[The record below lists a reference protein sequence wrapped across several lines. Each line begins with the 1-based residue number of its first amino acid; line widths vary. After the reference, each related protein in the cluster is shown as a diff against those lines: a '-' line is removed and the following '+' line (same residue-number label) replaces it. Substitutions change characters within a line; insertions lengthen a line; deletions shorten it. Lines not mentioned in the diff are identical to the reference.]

1 MLSRSFEERS
11 STHGR
16 SWRAPRRAV
25 FRFRSCRSGA
35 TAVEFAFIA
44 PMFFAIAFAIFEIA
58 AVFLSSQLLET
69 GLRETAR
76 VMFTG
81 EAYDSS
87 MTADTFK
94 TNLCNQ
100 VKAMMD
106 CSKLYVDV
114 KSYPAGTAITITD
127 PISGGTL
134 NTSGFTYQNPPH
146 NSSNTVVVRA
156 FYPWNLYVTKF
167 GLNLANLNGG
177 QRLLAA
183 TTAFHV
189 EPQ

>member
-1 MLSRSFEERS
+1 M
-11 STHGR
+11 
-16 SWRAPRRAV
+16 AV
-25 FRFRSCRSGA
+25 RFRACRSGV
-35 TAVEFAFIA
+35 TAVEFAIIA
-44 PMFFAIAFAIFEIA
+44 PIFFAIVFAIFEIA
-58 AVFLSSQLLET
+58 AVFLASQLLET
-69 GLRETAR
+69 GLRDSAR

-87 MTADTFK
+87 MTAQAFK
-94 TNLCNQ
+94 TNLCNSVQ
-100 VKAMMD
+100 AMMD
-106 CSKLYVDV
+106 CTKLYVDV

-127 PISGGTL
+127 PITAGTL
-134 NTSGFTYQNPPH
+134 DTSGFTYQNPPH

-156 FYPWNLYVTKF
+156 FYPWNLYVTKL
-167 GLNLANLNGG
+167 GLNLANLNNG